1 MTMETSFSPNP
12 DGPALVIGGAG
23 VDMVGKLRAELRT
36 RTSNPAL
43 FRTSFGGVARNV
55 AENLARMGHPVT
67 LITAVGKDQV
77 GEQLLEQT
85 AEPGVDVSHVLR
97 TGAYPTGAY
106 VGVVDKSG
114 VMQIALDDM
123 RAISA
128 LNSNYLRDRAELFE
142 EASLVFVDANLPK
155 EALRTAVALARKAG
169 LPVCADPT
177 STTLA
182 SRLQPH
188 LSRLKLISPNSNEA
202 AVLIDQPFDATKSS
216 QAIQVA
222 KNLVGQGVEICVIT
236 LAEFGVCYA
245 TSETSGHVPAIRTE
259 ILDPTGAGD
268 ALTATLLYALLTEI
282 PLDDAIG
289 LGVSAASLTLRHP
302 GSVLPNL
309 TLEMLYNHLVI

>member
-1 MTMETSFSPNP
+1 MAMEASFSPNP
-12 DGPALVIGGAG
+12 DGPALVIGGSG
-23 VDMVGKLRAELRT
+23 VDMVGRLRADLRI

-55 AENLARMGHPVT
+55 AENLARMGHPAT
-67 LITAVGKDQV
+67 LITAVGVDQA

-85 AEPGVDVSHVLR
+85 AESGVDISHVLH

-128 LNSNYLRDRAELFE
+128 LNSNYLRDRADLFE
-142 EASLVFVDANLPK
+142 TASLLFVDANLPK
-155 EALRTAVALARKAG
+155 ETLRTAVSLARKAR
-169 LPVCADPT
+169 LPICADPA

-182 SRLQPH
+182 RRLQPY
-188 LSRLKLISPNSNEA
+188 LSHLKLIFPNSNEA

-245 TSETSGHVPAIRTE
+245 TSETSGRVPAIRTE

-268 ALTATLLYALLTEI
+268 ALAATLLYALLNEI
-282 PLDDAIG
+282 PLDDAVA
-289 LGVSAASLTLRHP
+289 LGISAASLTLRHP

-309 TLEMLYNHLVI
+309 TLEMLYDHLVV